1 MREIED
7 FTLIGKTVLRRED
20 SYLLRGKAQ
29 FLDDLPEPKNLI
41 HIAFV
46 TSPYAR
52 ADILSIDAAA
62 ALALPGV
69 IGVLTG
75 KDLVDDIKTFAPV
88 IELDGYRDVRRPVV
102 AVNRVNFVGET
113 VAIILAETPYV
124 AQDALDLVEV
134 DYDPLPSVA
143 EINEALKP
151 EAPVLHQ
158 HLGDNL
164 IFKSGFETDAF
175 DARFAEG
182 DVVLEEEFR
191 TCLLYTSPS
200 PRDGLLSR
208 MPSSA

>member
-75 KDLVDDIKTFAPV
+75 KDL
-88 IELDGYRDVRRPVV
+88 GGRH
-102 AVNRVNFVGET
+102 
-113 VAIILAETPYV
+113 
-124 AQDALDLVEV
+124 QDLCAGHR
-134 DYDPLPSVA
+134 A
-143 EINEALKP
+143 
-151 EAPVLHQ
+151 
-158 HLGDNL
+158 
-164 IFKSGFETDAF
+164 
-175 DARFAEG
+175 
-182 DVVLEEEFR
+182 
-191 TCLLYTSPS
+191 
-200 PRDGLLSR
+200 
-208 MPSSA
+208 